1 MSLEQETTSIA
12 STIALTASDD
22 ISQSRWNNNNN
33 RGEEHYQNESDI
45 AEEAAMPMT
54 PSMSWIE
61 RRHYTSTAAMCL
73 CTFTHSWLL
82 VSVFPYSGFMVI
94 KLVSGTDEENAGSYA
109 GLLAASF
116 MIGRAIT
123 SYGWGR
129 IADIYGRRIVFFV
142 SLVLSALFSILFG
155 LSSSF
160 RFAFFWR
167 FLLGA
172 SNGVA
177 GISKVVVSETSEGN
191 EKLETKGMSLSMGM
205 WAWGFLLSPAI
216 SGFLSDPIRQY
227 PDLSIWTSLLSSQE
241 KRSPIYQF
249 LELHPFFLPNLIS
262 VLLCLIGLIAVAF
275 WVPET
280 LPSEDLRSAA
290 KIPADFSNWLA
301 ATLAG
306 NSANSIGIDENSID
320 SSSTNT
326 TNNVEMLLN
335 EAMIHGD
342 DLAYTESESL
352 FSTSAIELQP
362 TQNKYR
368 NDAIPSTSSNN
379 NIHGPSEVVSLS
391 YLWSKTDTR
400 NHLIVFWIFS
410 FVAIA
415 IDEAFPLY
423 CISKT
428 GGLGL
433 SEKEIGKLLSATG
446 LIFAVSQYNVYGW
459 IVDRFGL
466 RRSIQ
471 LGALLSAPLVTFVPI
486 SILFNNASEDHEK
499 SEDPTSLV
507 NNSSLSWTSFIYLSL
522 LLSFIRIF
530 GLVFF
535 SSIAIATNR
544 TVVPSHRGTMN
555 GLSMLGGSVAKGLG
569 PIFAGLLVSSGISS
583 GVFAPKV
590 GAAIVFVV
598 IGACSAITA
607 GIIFCLLVENK
618 SNDHNIPYHTNNERE
633 SECDCDGSGIESIN
647 DNNNAFQQPLLG
659 GSIVHRHSKKTE
671 VI

>member
-1 MSLEQETTSIA
+1 M
-12 STIALTASDD
+12 ALTASDD
-22 ISQSRWNNNNN
+22 IPQNRWNNNN
-33 RGEEHYQNESDI
+33 RGEEHSQDESDI
-45 AEEAAMPMT
+45 AEEAAATMT

-61 RRHYTSTAAMCL
+61 RRHYASTAAMCL

-123 SYGWGR
+123 SYVWGR

-142 SLVLSALFSILFG
+142 SLVLSAIFSILFG

-160 RFAFFWR
+160 RFAVFWR

-172 SNGVA
+172 SNGIA

-227 PDLSIWTSLLSSQE
+227 PGLSIWSSLLSSQE
-241 KRSPIYQF
+241 KHSSIYQF
-249 LELHPFFLPNLIS
+249 LELYPFFLPNLIS
-262 VLLCLIGLIAVAF
+262 VLLCLIDLIAVAF

-280 LPSEDLRSAA
+280 LPAEDLRSAA
-290 KIPADFSNWLA
+290 KMPADFSNWLA
-301 ATLAG
+301 AALAG
-306 NSANSIGIDENSID
+306 NRTSNNTNNFGIEENCT
-320 SSSTNT
+320 STT
-326 TNNVEMLLN
+326 TTTTATNNVEMLPN
-335 EAMIHGD
+335 EAMTHGD

-352 FSTSAIELQP
+352 LLTSAIELQP
-362 TQNKYR
+362 TQSKYR
-368 NDAIPSTSSNN
+368 NDTMFNCPSTTSNTDM
-379 NIHGPSEVVSLS
+379 HGPPEVVSLS

-433 SEKEIGKLLSATG
+433 SENEIGKLLSATG

-459 IVDRFGL
+459 IVDRYGL

-486 SILFNNASEDHEK
+486 SILFNNASDDQGEV
-499 SEDPTSLV
+499 EDPTSLV

-544 TVVPSHRGTMN
+544 TVIPSHRGTMN

-590 GAAIVFVV
+590 GAAVVFVV

-607 GIIFCLLVENK
+607 GIIFCLLAENK
-618 SNDHNIPYHTNNERE
+618 NNDHHTTHHTNNERE
-633 SECDCDGSGIESIN
+633 SDCGGNGIESMS
-647 DNNNAFQQPLLG
+647 DNNNAFQQPLL
-659 GSIVHRHSKKTE
+659 
-671 VI
+671 